1 MKNSIYLQE
10 LLSQSSDKS
19 QQVISFSL
27 LCLGII
33 ESLTSGTISASNA
46 VELFFHAD
54 NCLFVRKTL
63 KRKNAD
69 RIMSHGVQLHDIFET
84 LPTEKAQQ
92 EFQRELVVMHG
103 FCLDLL
109 GGNQIAA

>member
-1 MKNSIYLQE
+1 MKHSINLQE

-19 QQVISFSL
+19 QQVNSFSL

-33 ESLTSGTISASNA
+33 ESLTSGTISASKA
-46 VELFFHAD
+46 VEFFFHAE

-63 KRKNAD
+63 KCKNVD

-84 LPTEKAQQ
+84 LSPEQAQQ
-92 EFQRELVVMHG
+92 EFQRELVVIHG

-109 GGNQIAA
+109 NSNQIAA